1 MSAGRTRTGGPRR
14 ALRASLASCSPDDAR
29 AAVLAARGAAAE
41 WTACTA
47 TGRGMVLYRLAEI
60 MEARREELCAAAGQG
75 RASPARTAAEVDAAI
90 DRTIYYA
97 GFCDKL
103 QPLLASRDPVS
114 GPHVAMTSVEPMGI
128 VALLVARGAGLLGVV
143 SVVLP
148 AVAAGNVCVVVV
160 AARDARPALAWREC
174 LATCGLPAAAIQV
187 LAGRPAEL
195 VPILA
200 NHPDVAAAHDA
211 SDVGA
216 RAARADPGQGL
227 ARIAR
232 FVRYTTFWHP
242 VGM

>member
-14 ALRASLASCSPDDAR
+14 AVRASLASCSPDDAR
-29 AAVLAARGAAAE
+29 AAVLAARGAAVDWAG
-41 WTACTA
+41 CTA
-47 TGRGMVLYRLAEI
+47 TGRGSVLYRLAEI
-60 MEARREELCAAAGQG
+60 MEARREELLAAAGQG
-75 RASPARTAAEVDAAI
+75 GALAAAEVDAAI

-114 GPHVAMTSVEPMGI
+114 GPHVAITSVEPMGVVAI
-128 VALLVARGAGLLGVV
+128 VAPKGAGLLGVV

-148 AVAAGNVCVVVV
+148 AVAAGNACVVVM
-160 AARDARPALAWREC
+160 AARDARPALAWCEC

-195 VPILA
+195 GAVLA
-200 NHPDVAAAHDA
+200 SHPDVAAAQDA

-216 RAARADPGQGL
+216 RAIRADPGL
-227 ARIAR
+227 APIAR
-232 FVRYTTFWHP
+232 FVRYTTLWHP
-242 VGM
+242 VGA